1 MSFEYGHCLRHHF
14 YLEEGYVNL
23 NHGSFGTVPKPVMEH
38 QIKLLA
44 KQEAKPDAWFRV
56 SLCKQTMLC

>member
-1 MSFEYGHCLRHHF
+1 MRHHF